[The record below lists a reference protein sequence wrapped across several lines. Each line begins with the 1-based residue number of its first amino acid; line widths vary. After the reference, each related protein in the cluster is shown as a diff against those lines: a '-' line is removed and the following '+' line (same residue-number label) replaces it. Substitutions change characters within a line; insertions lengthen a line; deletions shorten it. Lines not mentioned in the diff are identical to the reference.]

1 MSTDLAALEAHLLSL
16 GNPLVLHGTDDR
28 LGPLQSVVASM
39 PDGTI
44 TIDTGATPV
53 HVVGDTLTAAGSC
66 SASWPVQG
74 LGKATLDLA
83 SATLTVTTAG
93 VTTAVIAATLPLAP
107 GVAPGV
113 QATPVAGQPG
123 AWSIALTGSTG
134 GVTPTELI
142 ALGLGT
148 GPLPFVVPPT
158 LDVFGQ
164 LATVEPAAFTIIF
177 APNELASSAYYAFG
191 VEVATGVWHLIPDVV
206 DFTGLD
212 VLAVITSDAWSVTLV
227 GHLTVAGVAMTLGI
241 QVGSSS
247 VWVASLAP
255 VGTSFPGIVELANW
269 FSSGSSLGQQTAS
282 GFTDLQLDPSAF
294 DLALAGVQLSFDT
307 ATAKVVSLEID
318 SVLTVVGLDL
328 DLVLLLPTITLAG
341 SLAQPGTA
349 VVDMLRRCQ
358 ISTAGVPAGLTI
370 ADAGFTADAST
381 RTYTARTVVSGV
393 WPTGPLQ
400 LNEIGTTIGYA
411 AGDWTGTFDAQLGIA
426 GVDVDLSATYDG
438 TGWQFV
444 GRTLPGTA
452 ATIGAL
458 IGDLSTEFGIG
469 TVPAAIASLTLT
481 ELHVGYATA
490 TGAFS
495 FGCTCTLMVEGAPA
509 PRVAEGT
516 PVTSVEGKQITL
528 VVEIDVTKTTPE
540 DAADRATTVGTRGYS
555 ARFGGTVT
563 FDDLQFRLVFD
574 LAADSSDIFV
584 ADYSPIGT
592 PKPAQL
598 KALVAALSD
607 SLAAAVPAGVEIDLQ
622 EVKFCFYKSTAT
634 WWAFGLRL
642 GTTIDLSK
650 LPVVGSKLPPDLTLG
665 VENFQA
671 LYANAA
677 FTTEQIDAV
686 NTVLPDTVTKLPDTL
701 GEGISLQGTLSLGSA
716 SLDIGTGVKP
726 ASPQVACAPGTDV
739 VLRAPRAVPATASTD
754 PITWVDVNKQFGIF
768 TFRRVGIGYAD
779 NRLLFSLDAAVAL
792 GPLAFSLVG
801 LTVGSPLDAFDPS
814 FDLRGLSLSFDRPPI
829 QLGGAFLKVTQTQ
842 GDKTFDAYYGE
853 VLVRLPQFS
862 LTAVG
867 GWAPDANPAM
877 FFLYLAVDAPI
888 GGPPFLQVTGLSG
901 GFGINSRLVLPE
913 IDAVSTYVLMPGP
926 SAPKQPSD
934 PADVLSDVVP
944 RLQSTFEVQAGQYWV
959 AAGIAASSFE
969 MINVQAV
976 LSVGFGVDVQIGIV
990 GSGSMTLPTG
1000 DPTPAAYIEID
1011 VVASYTPST
1020 GILSIIGKL
1029 SPASYLFGGFVKL
1042 TGGFALCV
1050 WFKDTLDGGKAG
1062 DFVVTVGGYH
1072 PAFDPGNYP
1081 VVPRLGIAFS
1091 LGPIKV
1097 VGRAYVALT
1106 PGALMAG
1113 LALEATFAAGPISA
1127 WFTAGLDFLIAWA
1140 PFHYTAHAWVAIGCK
1155 VDLGLFSIRVQ
1166 VGADLQIWGPPFG
1179 GQAVVDLDVVSF
1191 TIAFG
1196 APAQQPAP
1204 VGWTT
1209 LAANFLPKPGAGPAP
1224 LLTAA
1229 AVDEAAVD
1237 AAMGDGAALDEA
1249 ATPPSGA
1256 VSAAVPTGLVSTTDP
1271 DLAWIVDGNAFV
1283 IAIRCTVPAN
1293 QPQLVTGV
1301 DTTGADTS
1309 VRLPNLVS
1317 AYTRELTKI
1326 TASGGVGAVAADS
1339 DPPLADVLPADLR
1352 LALDAGTDPYST
1364 TEVWRPDL
1372 DVAPMHQSGV
1382 TSRLTITVQKLP
1394 PSGSGS
1400 PTYLTNLTVLPQ
1412 LSNANAA
1419 LWGDGSA
1426 TTEVN
1431 GERLVPYAL
1440 VGLDLAPVPRHPDSV
1455 NDVALLELIFGEGT
1469 DTGFVFQP
1477 LALPSTYTAHGVIG
1491 HDGTTLDITVGGAHT
1506 QDLPNT
1512 GYVLS
1517 ALADPW
1523 VDRQRVAVLDALSLL
1538 GLGTPSSIGVS
1549 VHDLA
1554 TVQLDGWPSVALIG
1568 QPA

>member
-1 MSTDLAALEAHLLSL
+1 MLQGS
-16 GNPLVLHGTDDR
+16 DDQ
-28 LGPLQSVVASM
+28 LGPLQSIVSSM
-39 PDGTI
+39 PAGMI
-44 TIDTGATPV
+44 TIDTSKTPV
-53 HVVGDTLTAAGSC
+53 RVVGDTLTAEGSC
-66 SASWPVQG
+66 SATWPVQG
-74 LGKATLDLA
+74 LGQANLDLT

-93 VTTAVIAATLPLAP
+93 DTTATIAATLPLAP
-107 GVAPGV
+107 GVAPAV
-113 QATPVAGQPG
+113 LVTPVAQQTG
-123 AWSIALTGSTG
+123 AWSLALTGSTS

-164 LATVEPAAFTIIF
+164 LATVDPAAFKINF
-177 APNELASSAYYAFG
+177 APNDKASSAYYAFG
-191 VEVATGVWHLIPDVV
+191 VEVTSGTWHLIPGVV

-241 QVGSSS
+241 QVGSTS

-255 VGTSFPGIVELANW
+255 DQATFPGIVELADW
-269 FSSGSSLGQQTAS
+269 FSSGSALGEQTAT

-307 ATAKVVSLEID
+307 VAAKVVSLEID

-328 DLVLLLPTITLAG
+328 DLVLLLPAITLAG
-341 SLAQPGTA
+341 SLAKPGTS
-349 VVDMLRRCQ
+349 VVDMLTRCK
-358 ISTAGVPAGLTI
+358 ISTAGVPASLTVT
-370 ADAGFTADAST
+370 DAGFTADAST
-381 RTYTARTVVSGV
+381 STYTARAAVSGV

-400 LNEIGTTIGYA
+400 LKEIGTTVGYA
-411 AGDWTGTFDAQLGIA
+411 SGAWTGTFDAQLGIA
-426 GVDVDLSATYDG
+426 GTDVDLSATYED

-458 IGDLSTEFGIG
+458 IDDLSTEFGIG
-469 TVPAAIASLTLT
+469 SVPAAIASLTLT
-481 ELHVGYATA
+481 ELHVGYVTA
-490 TGAFS
+490 TSAFS
-495 FGCTCTLMVEGAPA
+495 FGCTCTLDV
-509 PRVAEGT
+509 EGT
-516 PVTSVEGKQITL
+516 PVTL
-528 VVEIDVTKTTPE
+528 VVAIDVTKTTAA
-540 DAADRATTVGTRGYS
+540 DAADPATTVGARGYS
-555 ARFGGTVT
+555 ARFGGTIT
-563 FDDLQFRLVFD
+563 FDALQFDLVFD
-574 LAADSSDIFV
+574 LADDSSDIFV
-584 ADYSPIGT
+584 ADYVPTGD
-592 PKPAQL
+592 PKPAEL
-598 KALVAALSD
+598 KALVAALSAA
-607 SLAAAVPAGVEIDLQ
+607 LAESVPTGIQIDLQ

-634 WWAFGLRL
+634 WWTFGLRL
-642 GTTIDLSK
+642 GTTIELNQ

-665 VENFQA
+665 LENLQA
-671 LYANAA
+671 MYANST
-677 FTTEQIDAV
+677 FTAVQIDAV
-686 NTVLPDTVTKLPDTL
+686 NKVLPDKITKLPDTL
-701 GEGISLQGTLSLGSA
+701 AAGIALQGTLSLGGA

-726 ASPQVACAPGTDV
+726 APPSVATAPGTDL
-739 VLRAPRAVPATASTD
+739 VLRAPAAVPATASTD

-792 GPLAFSLVG
+792 GPLAFSMVG
-801 LTVGSPLDAFDPS
+801 LTVGSPLDEFAPS
-814 FDLRGLSLSFDRPPI
+814 FSLDGLSLSFDRPPI
-829 QLGGAFLKVTQTQ
+829 QLGGAFLRVTQKQ

-853 VLVRLPQFS
+853 VLVKLSKFS

-867 GWAPDANPAM
+867 GWAPDADPAM
-877 FFLYLAVDAPI
+877 FFLYLAIDAPI

-913 IDAVSTYVLMPGP
+913 IDAVSTYALMPGP

-934 PADVLSDVVP
+934 PADVLSQVVP

-969 MINVQAV
+969 MITVQAV
-976 LSVGFGVDVQIGIV
+976 LSVGFGVDVQIGVV

-1000 DPTPAAYIEID
+1000 DPYPAAYIEID

-1020 GILSIIGKL
+1020 GVLSIIGKL

-1050 WFKDTLDGGKAG
+1050 WFEDTLDGSKAG

-1072 PAFDPGNYP
+1072 PAFDRGNYP
-1081 VVPRLGIAFS
+1081 AVPRLGIAFS

-1097 VGRAYVALT
+1097 VGKAYVALT

-1113 LALEATFAAGPISA
+1113 IALEATFEAGPISA

-1166 VGADLQIWGPPFG
+1166 IGADLQLWGPPFG

-1204 VGWTT
+1204 VGWATM
-1209 LAANFLPKPGAGPAP
+1209 AANFLPKPGAGPSP
-1224 LLTAA
+1224 MLAA
-1229 AVDEAAVD
+1229 A
-1237 AAMGDGAALDEA
+1237 
-1249 ATPPSGA
+1249 ATPPPSGA
-1256 VSAAVPTGLVSTTDP
+1256 VSAAVPSGLVSTTTP
-1271 DLAWIVDGNAFV
+1271 DLDWIVDGNDFV
-1283 IAIRCTVPAN
+1283 IAVRSTVPAN
-1293 QPQLVTGV
+1293 QPGLGTDV
-1301 DTTGADTS
+1301 DTI

-1326 TASGGVGAVAADS
+1326 TASSVAGADL
-1339 DPPLADVLPADLR
+1339 PLADLLPADLR
-1352 LALDAGTDPYST
+1352 LALNATTVPYSP

-1372 DVAPMHQSGV
+1372 DVAPMHQVGV
-1382 TSRLTITVQKLP
+1382 TSRLTVTVLKEP
-1394 PSGSGS
+1394 ASGSGP
-1400 PTYLTNLTVLPQ
+1400 PTYITDLTVLPQ

-1469 DTGFVFQP
+1469 NTGFVFQP
-1477 LALPSTYTAHGVIG
+1477 LALPSSYTVHGVLG
-1491 HDGTTLDITVGGAHT
+1491 PDGTTLDITVGGAHT
-1506 QDLPNT
+1506 QDLPNG

-1523 VDRQRVAVLDALSLL
+1523 VDQQRVAVLDALSLL
-1538 GLGTPSSIGVS
+1538 DLDTPPSSEVS
-1549 VHDLA
+1549 VRDLA
-1554 TVQLDGWPSVALIG
+1554 TVQLTGWPSVRLIG